1 NKADS
6 KFLFFFSSRRRH
18 TRFSHDWSSDVCSS
32 DLEEEVAVLA
42 FGYRLGGPE
51 DDDLLTPGRHLV
63 FDTTHEHVDGERR
76 HTGQDQCNEQN
87 QCSPT
92 HEVSSPLTRLSEL
105 VRRCL
110 PSA

>member
-1 NKADS
+1 QFLLGADEA
-6 KFLFFFSSRRRH
+6 LG
-18 TRFSHDWSSDVCSS
+18 DVFGLVDALLPHRS
-32 DLEEEVAVLA
+32 LEEEVAVLA

-51 DDDLLTPGRHLV
+51 DDDLLAPGRHLV